1 MLDESNHKPNK
12 KLVDKGSQ
20 LLMGSMKSW
29 LLNKKNDIEMYST
42 NNKGESVIAERFIK
56 TLKNKINKYIAS
68 ISENVYID
76 KLDDIV
82 NKLNNIYDRTLK
94 MMPINVKSST
104 YIDFDRENNKESP
117 KLVIMLEHQNIKNVF
132 AKDYTQIGLKKLS

>member
-29 LLNKKNDIEMYST
+29 LKKNDIEMYST

-56 TLKNKINKYIAS
+56 TLKKKINKYIAS

-94 MMPINVKSST
+94 MMPINVKSSI
-104 YIDFDRENNKESP
+104 YIDFDRENNNGGT
-117 KLVIMLEHQNIKNVF
+117 KLVIMLEHQNIKNVL
-132 AKDYTQIGLKKLS
+132 AIDYTQIGLKKLS

>member
-1 MLDESNHKPNK
+1 
-12 KLVDKGSQ
+12 
-20 LLMGSMKSW
+20 
-29 LLNKKNDIEMYST
+29 MYST

-56 TLKNKINKYIAS
+56 TLKNKINKYIVS

-94 MMPINVKSST
+94 MMPINVKSSI
-104 YIDFDRENNKESP
+104 YIDFDRENNNGGT

-132 AKDYTQIGLKKLS
+132 AIDYTQIGLKKLS

>member
-1 MLDESNHKPNK
+1 
-12 KLVDKGSQ
+12 
-20 LLMGSMKSW
+20 
-29 LLNKKNDIEMYST
+29 MYST

-68 ISENVYID
+68 VSENVYID

-82 NKLNNIYDRTLK
+82 NKLNNKYDRTLK

-104 YIDFDRENNKESP
+104 YIDFDRENNKEGP

-132 AKDYTQIGLKKLS
+132 AKKITLKLV

>member
-29 LLNKKNDIEMYST
+29 LKKNDIEMYST

-56 TLKNKINKYIAS
+56 TLKKKINKYIAS

-82 NKLNNIYDRTLK
+82 NKLNNIYNRTLK

-104 YIDFDRENNKESP
+104 YIDFDRENIKEGP
-117 KLVIMLEHQNIKNVF
+117 KLVIMLEHQNLKNVV
-132 AKDYTQIGLKKLS
+132 A

>member
-1 MLDESNHKPNK
+1 
-12 KLVDKGSQ
+12 
-20 LLMGSMKSW
+20 
-29 LLNKKNDIEMYST
+29 MYST

-82 NKLNNIYDRTLK
+82 NKLNNIYNRTLK

-104 YIDFDRENNKESP
+104 YVDFDRENIKEGP
-117 KLVIMLEHQNIKNVF
+117 NLVIMLEHQNLKNVF
-132 AKDYTQIGLKKLS
+132 A

>member
-82 NKLNNIYDRTLK
+82 NKLNNIYNRTLK

-104 YIDFDRENNKESP
+104 YVDFDRENIKEGP
-117 KLVIMLEHQNIKNVF
+117 NLVIMLEHQNLKNVF
-132 AKDYTQIGLKKLS
+132 A

>member
-1 MLDESNHKPNK
+1 
-12 KLVDKGSQ
+12 
-20 LLMGSMKSW
+20 
-29 LLNKKNDIEMYST
+29 MYST

-82 NKLNNIYDRTLK
+82 NKLNNIYNRTLK

-104 YIDFDRENNKESP
+104 YIDFDRENNKEGP

-132 AKDYTQIGLKKLS
+132 AKKITLKLV

>member
-1 MLDESNHKPNK
+1 
-12 KLVDKGSQ
+12 
-20 LLMGSMKSW
+20 
-29 LLNKKNDIEMYST
+29 MYST

-56 TLKNKINKYIAS
+56 TLKNKINKYIVS

-132 AKDYTQIGLKKLS
+132 AKDYTQIGLKKLSWLKQVKNTLSWT

>member
-1 MLDESNHKPNK
+1 
-12 KLVDKGSQ
+12 
-20 LLMGSMKSW
+20 
-29 LLNKKNDIEMYST
+29 MYST
-42 NNKGESVIAERFIK
+42 NSKGESVIAERFIK

-68 ISENVYID
+68 VSENVYID

-82 NKLNNIYDRTLK
+82 NKLNNKYDRTLK

-104 YIDFDRENNKESP
+104 YIDFDRENNKEGP

-132 AKDYTQIGLKKLS
+132 AKKITLKLV

>member
-1 MLDESNHKPNK
+1 
-12 KLVDKGSQ
+12 
-20 LLMGSMKSW
+20 
-29 LLNKKNDIEMYST
+29 MYST

-68 ISENVYID
+68 ISEDVYID

-82 NKLNNIYDRTLK
+82 NKLNNIYNRTLK

-104 YIDFDRENNKESP
+104 YIDFDWENNKEGP

-132 AKDYTQIGLKKLS
+132 AKKITLKLVWRSFYD

>member
-1 MLDESNHKPNK
+1 
-12 KLVDKGSQ
+12 
-20 LLMGSMKSW
+20 
-29 LLNKKNDIEMYST
+29 MYST

-76 KLDDIV
+76 KLDDVV
-82 NKLNNIYDRTLK
+82 NKLNNIYNRTLK

-104 YIDFDRENNKESP
+104 YIDFDRENNKEGP

-132 AKDYTQIGLKKLS
+132 AKKITLKLVWRSFYD

>member
-1 MLDESNHKPNK
+1 
-12 KLVDKGSQ
+12 
-20 LLMGSMKSW
+20 
-29 LLNKKNDIEMYST
+29 MYST

-76 KLDDIV
+76 KLDDVV
-82 NKLNNIYDRTLK
+82 NKLNNIYNRTLK

-104 YIDFDRENNKESP
+104 YIDFDRENNKEGP

-132 AKDYTQIGLKKLS
+132 AKKITLKLV